1 MSQTK
6 EESMPALVFWIDVD
20 NTLLN
25 NDHVKAELESELR
38 AVLGEVLTERF
49 WSLYEAVRHERG
61 VVDIPQA
68 LARLRAQTPLQ
79 ELPEVT
85 FRHACAL
92 FEQYPFAAAL
102 YPEARETLEHLS
114 RLGLTV
120 IVSDGDHL
128 FQAEKIVNSHLAEAV
143 GGRVLIYDHKE
154 RHLEE
159 TMGRYPGEHYVAIDD
174 RLDLL
179 AACKSQLGERLTT
192 VFVHQGRHAEEG
204 LQRPGHY
211 QADRS
216 VEAIGELRRY
226 EAADF
231 LLAGSNH

>member
-1 MSQTK
+1 MST
-6 EESMPALVFWIDVD
+6 LVFWIDVD

-25 NDHVKAELESELR
+25 NDHVKAELERELR
-38 AVLGEVLTERF
+38 AVLGAALTERF

-68 LARLRAQTPLQ
+68 LRRLRAERSQR
-79 ELPEVT
+79 ELPEAR
-85 FRHACAL
+85 FQQACDL
-92 FEQYPFAAAL
+92 FEQYPFATAL
-102 YPEARETLEHLS
+102 YPGAREALAHLS
-114 RLGLTV
+114 QLGLTV

-159 TMGRYPGEHYVAIDD
+159 TMRRYPGEQYVAIDD

-179 AACKSQLGERLTT
+179 AACKVQLGERLTT
-192 VFVHQGRHAEEG
+192 VFVRQGRHAEEG
-204 LQRPGHY
+204 LRQPGHY

-216 VEAIGELRRY
+216 VEAIGQLCHYR
-226 EAADF
+226 ATDF
-231 LLAGSNH
+231 LPEGRPR